1 MVTAIISLFNPEIE
15 VIDNI
20 IMISKQVDRVI
31 LADNSLKSNNNI
43 WIKISQNIIYKHMG
57 GNVGIPRAFNTI
69 LNDKSFLW
77 SDDEFVI
84 FFDQDSH
91 IAKGQIQRLKENFI
105 HLSKKQKVGAI
116 GAAYKNMDGKV
127 ELPHKKI
134 KIGESVYV
142 VQDLIT
148 SSMLT
153 RYGLLKEIGFWND
166 DLVLDGADWDLSW
179 RLRYAGYVCVL
190 ETDIPFVHEVGKG
203 IKKTVIKI
211 RDCHPIRNYYRT
223 RDNLYLVKKIY
234 TPSYLKVRLLID
246 VFVTNILR
254 IIFLDQRIDR
264 FKYIV
269 RGMRDYNENISGEY
283 LA

>member
-1 MVTAIISLFNPEIE
+1 MVTAIISLFNPKIE
-15 VIDNI
+15 VVNNI
-20 IMISKQVDRVI
+20 MMISKQVDRVI

-43 WIKISQNIIYKHMG
+43 LVTSGQNIIYKHMG
-57 GNVGIPRAFNTI
+57 GNLGIPRAFNTI
-69 LNDKSFLW
+69 LSDNSFFW

-91 IAKGQIQRLKENFI
+91 IAKDQINLLKESYIFF
-105 HLSKKQKVGAI
+105 SKKQKVGAI

-127 ELPHKKI
+127 ELPHKKT
-134 KIGESVYV
+134 KIGENVYI

-153 RYGLLKEIGFWND
+153 KYGLLKEIGFWNE
-166 DLVLDGADWDLSW
+166 DLFLDGADWDLSW
-179 RLRYAGYVCVL
+179 RLRYAGYVCIL
-190 ETDIPFVHEVGKG
+190 KTDIPFVHEVGKG
-203 IKKTVIKI
+203 IKSAAIKM

-234 TPSYLKVRLLID
+234 TPIYLKARLLID
-246 VFVTNILR
+246 VFLVNVLR

-264 FKYIV
+264 LKYIV

-283 LA
+283 VE